1 MSDINQSVQTLSMR
15 LIFQYEGDQVRL
27 VTQQPVDVSITGVDL
42 THTQREGYYVYT
54 SDASGRV
61 LARVLARGAFQHGVE
76 VFPERAG
83 EPITRMDVDRPRGA
97 FTVIVPVPQNAD
109 HVRVM
114 HVVPALSNVSQPA
127 ARVTSQPVG
136 GAQERELA
144 RFPLRLSR

>member
-1 MSDINQSVQTLSMR
+1 MGAGAMSDINQSAQTLAMR
-15 LIFQYEGDQVRL
+15 LIFEYEGDQVRL

-97 FTVIVPVPQNAD
+97 GHRTGAPECRPCQGNA
-109 HVRVM
+109 RCTG
-114 HVVPALSNVSQPA
+114 S
-127 ARVTSQPVG
+127 T
-136 GAQERELA
+136 
-144 RFPLRLSR
+144 